1 MDYTKLYE
9 SELNKQFANV
19 KKLRAYRKKLI
30 LIRRDREA
38 KKTIANKDKELNEIN
53 ILEEDWAA
61 KYWNPIVEWFGTAD
75 VQMKIFNGERS
86 PHVPLMIEASGNPR
100 KNNTQILNRLWTPIP
115 GGASAHF
122 TSIVSDQE
130 WVKRKKAD
138 PTHYPGENSIFNSYY
153 QKYQIF
159 GSNQLCQTFAL
170 MYVIGVIPFDG
181 CPQVKI
187 HPNFAFQNSYD
198 SSVPIS
204 VYYHYAQVAISFI
217 EQMINKYAPKSGI
230 VAIDKKRY
238 NLKTCVEELKA
249 HPLMCVNIPE

>member
-19 KKLRAYRKKLI
+19 KKLRAYRKDLI
-30 LIRRDREA
+30 AIRKIRE
-38 KKTIANKDKELNEIN
+38 NKDPIPNNKKDLNELN

-61 KYWNPIVEWFGTAD
+61 KYWNPIVEWFGTATI
-75 VQMKIFNGERS
+75 QMRIFNGERS
-86 PHVPLMIEASGNPR
+86 PHVPLMIKPEGNPR
-100 KNNTQILNRLWTPIP
+100 KNNNQILNKLFTPIP

-130 WVKRKKAD
+130 WVKRKKDD
-138 PTHYPGENSIFNSYY
+138 PTHYPGENSIFNSYT

-159 GSNQLCQTFAL
+159 GSNQFCQTFAL

-181 CPQVKI
+181 HPSVRI
-187 HPNFAFQNSYD
+187 HPHFAIQNTYD
-198 SSVPIS
+198 TSIPIS
-204 VYYHYAQVAISFI
+204 VYYHYAEVAVSFI
-217 EQMINKYAPKSGI
+217 EKMINKYAPKSGI
-230 VAIDKKRY
+230 VVIDRKRY